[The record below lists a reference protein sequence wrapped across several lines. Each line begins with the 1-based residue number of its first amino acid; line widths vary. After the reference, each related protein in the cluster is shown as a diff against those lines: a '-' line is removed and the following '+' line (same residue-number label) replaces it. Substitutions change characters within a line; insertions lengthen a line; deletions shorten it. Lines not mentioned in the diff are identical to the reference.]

1 MSAVKLVRFIVSTRK
16 YVFALR
22 IPTRTTSSPFFASEY
37 KKGIVHIL
45 LIVVVLGV
53 FVVAALLVI
62 KFVFKK
68 NLPFSAQKP
77 TVALKTEYQN
87 PFDKKTQY
95 VNPFEEF
102 KNPFTNLNK

>member
-1 MSAVKLVRFIVSTRK
+1 MGN
-16 YVFALR
+16 
-22 IPTRTTSSPFFASEY
+22 

-45 LIVVVLGV
+45 LIFLVLGV
-53 FVVAALLVI
+53 FALAALLVI

-68 NLPFSAQKP
+68 NLPFGAQKP

-95 VNPFEEF
+95 QNPFEEF
-102 KNPFTNLNK
+102 KNPLVNLNK

>member
-1 MSAVKLVRFIVSTRK
+1 MIDDTLIRIVLAVIV
-16 YVFALR
+16 
-22 IPTRTTSSPFFASEY
+22 
-37 KKGIVHIL
+37 
-45 LIVVVLGV
+45 GV
-53 FVVAALLVI
+53 SLLVI

-68 NLPFSAQKP
+68 NLPFGEQKP

-95 VNPFEEF
+95 VNPFKEF